1 MRRIDLFP
9 TEPRKVNDCKPIWII
24 VMAAKNIIG
33 AFSVSNNRHALP
45 KKKVPRWQFTLK
57 LRVPNRRL
65 LGIRY
70 EPAFRKSVWES
81 GHFLENVIG
90 MARRRKAQI

>member
-1 MRRIDLFP
+1 MNH
-9 TEPRKVNDCKPIWII
+9 RKSTWII
-24 VMAAKNIIG
+24 VMATQNIIG
-33 AFSVSNNRHALP
+33 PVSVSDNRNALP
-45 KKKVPRWQFTLK
+45 IQDVSRWQFTLE

-81 GHFLENVIG
+81 GHFLENDEPMRG
-90 MARRRKAQI
+90 ATGTNLK